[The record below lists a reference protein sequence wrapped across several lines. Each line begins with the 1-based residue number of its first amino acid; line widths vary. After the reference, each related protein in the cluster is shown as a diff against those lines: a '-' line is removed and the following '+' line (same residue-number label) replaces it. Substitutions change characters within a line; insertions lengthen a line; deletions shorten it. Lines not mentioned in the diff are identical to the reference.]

1 MLKSIAHAKL
11 YTSITQQQLDIILHA
26 RKSLLFSKDKPW
38 EKRNNEPL
46 FEIIM
51 SSYDGAEI
59 CELLGL
65 YILSILGK
73 IYRVQNVGLYR
84 DDGLAC
90 LDKISGPVS
99 DKIRKDIIRTF
110 RENFSLKII
119 ITTNLKIVNFL
130 DVTFDLCTGRYQP
143 YKKPND
149 TPTYINVN

>member
-46 FEIIM
+46 FDIIM

-73 IYRVQNVGLYR
+73 IYGVQNVGLYR

-90 LDKISGPVS
+90 LDKIRYHQDFPGELQLENNYHN
-99 DKIRKDIIRTF
+99 KFKD
-110 RENFSLKII
+110 S
-119 ITTNLKIVNFL
+119 
-130 DVTFDLCTGRYQP
+130 
-143 YKKPND
+143 
-149 TPTYINVN
+149 